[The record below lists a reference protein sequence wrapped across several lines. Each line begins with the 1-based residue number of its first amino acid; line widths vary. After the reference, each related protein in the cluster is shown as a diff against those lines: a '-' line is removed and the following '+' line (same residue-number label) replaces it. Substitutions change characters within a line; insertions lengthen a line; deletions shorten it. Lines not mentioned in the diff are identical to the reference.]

1 MTRAATSSVKQK
13 LVSYGFEADE
23 DSDGWRRRWRVTW
36 DEAEGERE
44 EVERGCL
51 PSMAAV
57 V

>member
-1 MTRAATSSVKQK
+1 MMALMAA
-13 LVSYGFEADE
+13 
-23 DSDGWRRRWRVTW
+23 TW

-44 EVERGCL
+44 EAERGCL